1 MAWFQNKKW
10 FFCRGT
16 ILPQARRGKG
26 SQGKPFHRINGAIMT
41 EFGCNRASHEEEPN
55 MAMIKIKCQ
64 TVEMGEVANSDN
76 SLIFEPN
83 MEGA

>member
-1 MAWFQNKKW
+1 
-10 FFCRGT
+10 
-16 ILPQARRGKG
+16 
-26 SQGKPFHRINGAIMT
+26 MT